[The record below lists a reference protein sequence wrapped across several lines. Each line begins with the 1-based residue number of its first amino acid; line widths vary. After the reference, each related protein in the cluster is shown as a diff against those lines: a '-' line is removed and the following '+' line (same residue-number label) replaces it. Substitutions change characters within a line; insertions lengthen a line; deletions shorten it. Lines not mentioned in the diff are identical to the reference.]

1 MLAGDRRNVGS
12 AAIPANRGGC
22 GKGVDMLWNVGT
34 IVRQEMQGAAVPI
47 EGAPSVVKS
56 RELAMGSPAFD
67 AWLQAY
73 RKRLEEACQ
82 RAHSRPA
89 SPANAKPA
97 S

>member
-1 MLAGDRRNVGS
+1 
-12 AAIPANRGGC
+12 
-22 GKGVDMLWNVGT
+22 MLWNVGT

-56 RELAMGSPAFD
+56 HELAMGSPAFD

-89 SPANAKPA
+89 SPANQTVDYIPMPASLDQFAKPVV
-97 S
+97 